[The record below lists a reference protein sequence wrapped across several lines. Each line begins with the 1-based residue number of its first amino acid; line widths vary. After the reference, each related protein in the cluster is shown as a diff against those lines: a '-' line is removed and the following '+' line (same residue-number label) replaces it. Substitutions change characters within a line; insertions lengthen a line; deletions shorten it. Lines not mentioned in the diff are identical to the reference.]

1 MVQRSKGFRSK
12 TRHKLKKHPRER
24 GIHPVT
30 RALKEYK
37 VGDIV
42 HIVIDPS
49 VHKGMPH
56 PRFHGKTGTVVGQR
70 GKAFIVRVRDGGKYK
85 DVIALPQHLREYKGN

>member
-12 TRHKLKKHPRER
+12 TRHKLQKHPRER

-30 RALKEYK
+30 RALKEFK

-42 HIVIDPS
+42 HVVIDPS

-70 GKAFIVRVRDGGKYK
+70 GRAYIVRVRDGGKYK
-85 DVIALPQHLREYKGN
+85 DIIAMPQHLREYRGS

>member
-12 TRHKLKKHPRER
+12 TRHKLQKHPRER
-24 GIHPVT
+24 GMYPIT

-42 HIVIDPS
+42 HIIIDPS

-56 PRFHGKTGTVVGQR
+56 PRFHGRTGVVVGQR
-70 GKAFIVRVRDGGKYK
+70 GRAFIVRVRDGGKYK
-85 DVIALPQHLREYKGN
+85 YLIVRPQHLREYKGN